1 MFLTEGYIRI
11 MEFLFANIVFILT
24 IVIFVSY
31 VILGIFSAIAL
42 RNYLRKNSYI
52 NYNSLVLSPL
62 SPKISIIAPAYN
74 ESKTIIDNIRTLL
87 SLYYNNFEI
96 ILVNDGSRDD
106 TFTKVKDAYELVRVN
121 YYFDYRIPCE
131 RIKGV
136 YKSKNPSYNRLTVI
150 DKNNGGKADSLNAG
164 INICRSDLVVA
175 IDADSIIEPDSILK
189 LVKPFLEEKDRK
201 VIGTGGVIR
210 IVNSCEVE
218 RGHIREIHLPDKLLP
233 RLQVLEYTRAFLL
246 GRMAWSQLD
255 GLMLISGA
263 MGMFDRETIINA
275 GGYSVKTV
283 GEDMELVLRM
293 RRYKADRKEKYEV
306 TYIPDPLCWTEVPS
320 DLKSLRK
327 QRTRWTRGLIESLW
341 AHRKIFMNSKYGKLG
356 TMGYPYWM
364 LLEWLSPL
372 IAFIGMAYTVYLTV
386 TSALNFPFFLLLFA
400 FVYTFAISLSVWAV
414 LFEEITFHKYRKKR
428 DVFRLIATSLIEP
441 FFYPIHTYY
450 AVRGNIE
457 VLRGKKGWGKPER
470 KGFETRKNVVRAKSV
485 RQLAKSG
492 IDEKP
497 VSTT

>member
-1 MFLTEGYIRI
+1 MYYVFG
-11 MEFLFANIVFILT
+11 NIVFILT
-24 IVIFVSY
+24 IIIFISY

-42 RNYLRKNSYI
+42 RKYLRKNSYI

-62 SPKISIIAPAYN
+62 SPRISIIAPAYN

-87 SLYYNNFEI
+87 SLYYNNFEV
-96 ILVNDGSRDD
+96 ILVNDGSTDD
-106 TFTKVKDAYELVRVN
+106 TFSKIVKAYDLDKVN

-164 INICRSDLVVA
+164 INISRSSLVVS
-175 IDADSIIEPDSILK
+175 IDADSIMEPDSILK

-210 IVNSCEVE
+210 IVNSCKVE
-218 RGHIREIHLPDKLLP
+218 RGNMKEINLPGKILP

-246 GRMAWSQLD
+246 GRMAWSHLD

-263 MGMFDRETIINA
+263 MGMFDRETVIKT
-275 GGYSVKTV
+275 GGYSIKTV

-293 RRYKADRKEKYEV
+293 RRYKAERNEKYEV

-320 DLKSLRK
+320 DLRSLRI

-341 AHRKIFMNSKYGKLG
+341 THRKLFFNKKYGTLG
-356 TMGYPYWM
+356 LLGYPYW
-364 LLEWLSPL
+364 LIFEWLSPV
-372 IAFIGMAYTVYLTV
+372 IAFLGIVYTIWLAITG
-386 TSALNFPFFLLLFA
+386 ALNLPFFLLLFL
-400 FVYTFAISLSVWAV
+400 FVYSFAVTLSTWAV
-414 LFEEITFHKYRKKR
+414 LFEEITFHKYRRKR
-428 DVFRLIATSLIEP
+428 DVLRLIATSLAEP
-441 FFYPIHTYY
+441 FFYPLHTYF

-457 VLRGKKGWGKPER
+457 LVRGKKSWGTAKR
-470 KGFETRKNVVRAKSV
+470 RGFHKDTPGRINPLGMSI
-485 RQLAKSG
+485 RQLVKSG
-492 IDEKP
+492 KRDKP
-497 VSTT
+497 VSTK